1 MKTKSV
7 ASFAE
12 FVSAV
17 EALAGDSRLL
27 LFRGQST
34 KGNLVPRV
42 ARPDGSIDTTAAE
55 REMLIQLRR
64 LGAALLPAQE
74 PDDWD
79 LLVLAQHFGMS
90 TRLLDW
96 TSNPLAG
103 LWFACSERGSGNRYV
118 YSYGRYAPHR
128 DYEGTVRT
136 IQDPRVS
143 ASNEQSAHSCST
155 RLVHSASILDEGQ
168 ELGRP

>member
-7 ASFAE
+7 SSFAE

-34 KGNLVPRV
+34 KGNLLPRV
-42 ARPDGSIDTTAAE
+42 ARPDASIDTTAAE

-79 LLVLAQHFGMS
+79 LLVLAQHFAMS

-103 LWFACSERGSGNRYV
+103 LWFACSSPGSGNRYV
-118 YSYGRYAPHR
+118 YSLTADTLLTETTKGPF
-128 DYEGTVRT
+128 EPSKT
-136 IQDPRVS
+136 RVF
-143 ASNEQSAHSCST
+143 H
-155 RLVHSASILDEGQ
+155 
-168 ELGRP
+168 LGGHPKPAISGHLKTGHFE